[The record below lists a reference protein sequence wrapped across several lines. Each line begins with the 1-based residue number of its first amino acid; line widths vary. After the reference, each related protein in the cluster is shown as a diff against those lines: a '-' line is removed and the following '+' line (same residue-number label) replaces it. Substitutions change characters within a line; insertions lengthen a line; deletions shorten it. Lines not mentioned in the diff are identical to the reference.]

1 MNNEE
6 KILTLLEKLV
16 TDVAE
21 LKADVSELK
30 ADVAELKAGVAEL
43 KADVSELKARV
54 TKLENDFAEQKA
66 ELKAVQALQM
76 QDYNLLLSIDKKVDK
91 LSLSVNTHEKRF
103 MKIKEALS
111 A

>member
-16 TDVAE
+16 VDVTE
-21 LKADVSELK
+21 LKADVTELK
-30 ADVAELKAGVAEL
+30 ADVAELKA
-43 KADVSELKARV
+43 KV
-54 TKLENDFAEQKA
+54 TKLEYEFAEQKA

-76 QDYNLLLSIDKKVDK
+76 QDYNMLVSIDKKFDK
-91 LSLSVNTHEKRF
+91 LSLSVLTHEKRF
-103 MKIKEALS
+103 MKVREALS